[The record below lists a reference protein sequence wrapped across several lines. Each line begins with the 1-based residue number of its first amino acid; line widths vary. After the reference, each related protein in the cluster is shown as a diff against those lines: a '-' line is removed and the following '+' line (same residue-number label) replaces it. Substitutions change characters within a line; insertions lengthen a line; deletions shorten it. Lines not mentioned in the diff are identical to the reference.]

1 MIGCLV
7 REPAVIAAGAAPPTG
22 SVAAIARAC
31 SPRVTP
37 QGDRAAIFDAS
48 GLSRA
53 IGPPGEIAR
62 QIVQMAERHGMAVR
76 LALASTQTAAWL
88 LAHACRGVTIVPP
101 GSDAAALAPLPMSC
115 LTVVRDF
122 ESRSGVRSADLQVGG
137 THVRSADLQVGGTHA
152 VPARTVSP
160 RRGRAPARHYRIAPG
175 PDAPAVLDTDGSAM
189 CREMSELLS
198 ILQRWGLR
206 TLGDLARLPRAD
218 VHARL
223 GEAGVRLHQ
232 AACGEDASPFHPAD
246 EAPPIVERIE
256 LEWPI
261 EGLEPLS
268 FVLARL
274 CDALESRLERADRGA
289 IVVTTRCVVVTRDTH
304 TRVLHLPAAMRDA
317 RMLRTLILLD
327 LESHPPP
334 AGIDVVE
341 IQVDV
346 APGRIVQGTLLARP
360 LPSAEQVTTLL
371 ARLRALMGETR
382 VGAPALVDSHDER
395 EIAMA
400 EFKVDQDTGQRAE
413 TKPSR
418 REGTKVGKSGPT
430 FVPHSPFSA
439 ALPNGGGIPVRVDGI
454 VATTALRRCRLPIA
468 ARVTVDGDVPAAVW
482 PSARRLPGGQV
493 LSRAG
498 PWRSSGRWWTFD
510 SSRWDREIWD
520 IEIATG
526 DVYRLS
532 HDRLASRWFIEGVV
546 D

>member
-7 REPAVIAAGAAPPTG
+7 REPAAAAAAGGTPPTG
-22 SVAAIARAC
+22 SVEAIARAC
-31 SPRVTP
+31 SPRVMP
-37 QGDRAAIFDAS
+37 HGDDAAIFDAS

-53 IGPPGEIAR
+53 IGPPAEMAR
-62 QIVQMAERHGMAVR
+62 QILQMAARQQLAVR
-76 LALASTQTAAWL
+76 LALASTQTSAWL
-88 LAHACRGVTIVPP
+88 LAHARRGVTIVPP
-101 GSDAAALAPLPMSC
+101 ASDAAVLAPLPLSC
-115 LTVVRDF
+115 LIALNTRGLDRDA
-122 ESRSGVRSADLQVGG
+122 GAPL
-137 THVRSADLQVGGTHA
+137 
-152 VPARTVSP
+152 P
-160 RRGRAPARHYRIAPG
+160 RRARRSPARHYRMAPG
-175 PDAPAVLDTDGSAM
+175 PMAPEDIPATGSSPPSRSSSSSAG
-189 CREMSELLS
+189 ELLERLE

-246 EAPPIVERIE
+246 ELRPIVERLE

-289 IVVTTRCVVVTRDTH
+289 IAVTTRCVLVTRETH

-346 APGRIVQGTLLARP
+346 APGRIVQGTLLTRP
-360 LPSAEQVTTLL
+360 LPSAEQATTLL
-371 ARLRALMGETR
+371 ARLRALMGEGR
-382 VGAPALVDSHDER
+382 VGAPAVVDSHDER
-395 EIAMA
+395 EVAMA
-400 EFKVDQDTGQRAE
+400 PFEVERESGQRAE
-413 TKPSR
+413 GRGQRESR
-418 REGTKVGKSGPT
+418 KDEGQRERHKDEGQKQRHKDKGQRAGHKDEGR
-430 FVPHSPFSA
+430 
-439 ALPNGGGIPVRVDGI
+439 I
-454 VATTALRRCRLPIA
+454 ALRRCRLPMA
-468 ARVTVDGDVPAAVW
+468 ARVTVEGEIPAAVW

-493 LSRAG
+493 IARAG
-498 PWRSSGRWWTFD
+498 PWRSSGRWWTFNGT
-510 SSRWDREIWD
+510 RWDREVW
-520 IEIATG
+520 EVELATG
-526 DVYRLS
+526 DVYRIS
-532 HDRLASRWFIEGVV
+532 YDRLASRWSIEGVV